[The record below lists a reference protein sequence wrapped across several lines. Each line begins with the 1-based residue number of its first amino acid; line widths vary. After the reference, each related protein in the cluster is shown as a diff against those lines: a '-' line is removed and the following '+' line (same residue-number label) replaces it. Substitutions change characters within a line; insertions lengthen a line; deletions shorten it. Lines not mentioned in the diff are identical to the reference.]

1 MRFVLIAG
9 SLSLAAAA
17 SVVSACSSQSDP
29 SQNSSTTSSS
39 IDDASTDGDVVDGS
53 HLGVVG
59 VDGSPLVD
67 GSVSPEDASAVQ
79 EAGSDANNAADGA
92 ISIPNPVVRLIGR
105 YDSRDPKG
113 PIFSWPGSRVFAR
126 FMGTEVAVKL
136 DETSGL
142 TNETDYYDV
151 LIDGVAGTPIHTV
164 KGTSDY
170 TLATGLSNAV
180 HTVEIHKRTE
190 AYVGKTQFLGFAFPG
205 GMLLDPPTD
214 PIRRIEFIG
223 DSQIDG
229 FGVEGNGPVCAGWAP
244 SESHNARKG
253 FVGLVA
259 SDFDAYHAAIAI
271 SGKGL
276 VRNESRSDKT
286 LFPSL
291 YPLANPYDATST
303 WPSTEFSAD
312 LVVVVLGGTDYSTD
326 FSAPDAPPDDT
337 VFQKAYGDFIAQ
349 VRAAQPA
356 AYILLGVG
364 AQIRDY
370 NPPGYT
376 YNARTK
382 LTAILN
388 SVKMTRVTG
397 GDSKVDVVVFP
408 PAPDNASQETGC
420 AYHGNPTFHRA
431 MADYIKPIIAAK
443 LGW

>member
-1 MRFVLIAG
+1 MRSLLIRVSFSSAMAA
-9 SLSLAAAA
+9 LVLAACSPSADPPSDATEHDGA
-17 SVVSACSSQSDP
+17 SP
-29 SQNSSTTSSS
+29 T
-39 IDDASTDGDVVDGS
+39 
-53 HLGVVG
+53 
-59 VDGSPLVD
+59 
-67 GSVSPEDASAVQ
+67 DASA
-79 EAGSDANNAADGA
+79 EGDILGDGA
-92 ISIPNPVVRLIGR
+92 SSPSDGGALLEGGALNDASETNTGDASAPIDGSISVPNPVVRLIGR
-105 YDSRDPKG
+105 YDSRDTNG

-126 FMGTEVAVKL
+126 FTGSQVSVKL
-136 DETSGL
+136 NETSGL
-142 TNETDYYDV
+142 TNETDDYDV
-151 LIDGVAGTPIHTV
+151 LIDGVAGAPLHTA
-164 KGTSDY
+164 KGTNDY
-170 TLATGLSNAV
+170 TLATGLANGV

-190 AYVGKTQFLGFAFPG
+190 AYVGKTQFLGFTFAG
-205 GMLLDPPTD
+205 GALLDPPTT

-244 SESHNARKG
+244 ASTHNARKG

-259 SDFDAYHAAIAI
+259 SDFDAYHAAITI

-276 VRNESRSDKT
+276 LRNEDRADKT
-286 LFPSL
+286 LFSSL
-291 YPLANPYDATST
+291 YPLANPFDTTST
-303 WPSTEFSAD
+303 WTPSDFAAD

-326 FSAPDAPPDDT
+326 FSAPDAPPNDAA
-337 VFQKAYGDFIAQ
+337 FQKAYSDFIAQ
-349 VRAAQPA
+349 VRAAQPT

-388 SVKMTRVTG
+388 SVKMTRVTN
-397 GDSKVDVVVFP
+397 GDSNVDVVIFP
-408 PAPDNASQETGC
+408 PAPDDASQETGC

-431 MADYIKPIIAAK
+431 MADYIKPIIQTK